1 MRDRVV
7 SARRHGA
14 HAIDEWRAAALAG
27 EGEAEVPAGWGQLFD
42 GTEAAAHAWELLR
55 RLLAHEPT
63 ERAGAAEAL
72 QSEFVNPACTA
83 PPLAPAAARPW
94 SLEALQ
100 RGKPHRAR
108 TPA

>member
-1 MRDRVV
+1 MHGQRTQGKKHGAQCRQTAPRKRVGGLDSDFNA
-7 SARRHGA
+7 SARS
-14 HAIDEWRAAALAG
+14 IAAQRTLTN
-27 EGEAEVPAGWGQLFD
+27 EAV
-42 GTEAAAHAWELLR
+42 R
-55 RLLAHEPT
+55 KLLAHEPT